1 MCTAHLHMTSSWIF
15 LSPELLWMGKTANVI
30 KSLAPASSL
39 FLFQGAN
46 HSPNQNSACY
56 CCWKHNFIN
65 NSPSW
70 EKGEK
75 ADGLQIC
82 KVISISLPVHMG
94 SRELFYKSRTMKTA
108 LPCTRKGIA
117 LEARV
122 PWLFR
127 IKWKFLCRFIPAKL
141 KSSFQSVLLVKAKWK
156 FLTFWSSELVPFK
169 AIGEHGLYF
178 REWSISVVLTLGW
191 RFIFIVGGFLSFV

>member
-1 MCTAHLHMTSSWIF
+1 MCTAHLHMTLSWIF

-191 RFIFIVGGFLSFV
+191 RFIFIIGGFLNFV